1 MKLELRTPHLSI
13 SRLVCSNE
21 LPDFIVLTGA
31 NGSGKTHLLRAIES
45 GAVLVDGISKSGAQA
60 RFFDA
65 NSIVPN
71 DVGSFSSQALKTLRN
86 NMLGQLDGFKNQCR
100 NDLNQNV
107 SVQLKVL
114 RDISPLL
121 DLTDPLNVFTADF
134 SSVLSESDGQRLI
147 IESNLDQV
155 KQRYA
160 AIEPS
165 YIQNFGVS
173 AKLDKFAKAANKRLI
188 DIDKDSI
195 ETEAIDLW
203 GDANVFQQNL
213 GQIFVAYRDMF
224 VRNQLIKLARQ
235 ENSNSQAKVFN
246 SEEFRTVYGEPPW
259 DFINRIF
266 ENANLPFYVTV
277 PDMTSYEDLTVE
289 LCKRGIKQAIPFSS
303 LSSGE
308 KVLMSFALCLYQA
321 RDGRQAVQYPEL
333 LLFDEIDAPL
343 HPFMV
348 KSVIETVRQELV
360 HKKGI
365 KVILATHSPTT
376 VAIAPE
382 ESVYAMYDSSRI
394 EKISKDAAL
403 RVLTYGLP
411 TLAISIEARR
421 QVLVESRKDALVYE
435 KIFSILKTTI
445 NSERSLEFI
454 AASGADKQGHED
466 SENGGCAVVKNLVK
480 QLADCGNQ
488 SVYGL
493 IDWDTRN
500 QKSERVKVIA
510 EGQRYSIE
518 NCVLDPCLI
527 GLLVVK
533 DDIQEAR
540 KEGLVSNTESYRDL
554 LNAQASRLQLLAD
567 EVCKI
572 LGFNGE
578 RRVCNYSDAV
588 KLELPLSILKCHG
601 HKELAG
607 KILARFKCLRA
618 KCRDDSALVNKVVD
632 QIFSDRADLIP
643 QEFRDVFESV
653 LNQ

>member
-13 SRLVCSNE
+13 SRLVCSSE

-45 GAVLVDGISKSGAQA
+45 GTVLVDGISKSGAQA

-71 DVGSFSSQALKTLRN
+71 DVGSFSSQALKNLRN

-107 SVQLKVL
+107 SVQLKAL

-403 RVLTYGLP
+403 RLLTYGLP

-445 NSERSLEFI
+445 NSE
-454 AASGADKQGHED
+454 
-466 SENGGCAVVKNLVK
+466 SESPRVSWRPV
-480 QLADCGNQ
+480 
-488 SVYGL
+488 GL
-493 IDWDTRN
+493 
-500 QKSERVKVIA
+500 S
-510 EGQRYSIE
+510 
-518 NCVLDPCLI
+518 
-527 GLLVVK
+527 
-533 DDIQEAR
+533 
-540 KEGLVSNTESYRDL
+540 
-554 LNAQASRLQLLAD
+554 
-567 EVCKI
+567 
-572 LGFNGE
+572 
-578 RRVCNYSDAV
+578 
-588 KLELPLSILKCHG
+588 
-601 HKELAG
+601 
-607 KILARFKCLRA
+607 
-618 KCRDDSALVNKVVD
+618 
-632 QIFSDRADLIP
+632 
-643 QEFRDVFESV
+643 
-653 LNQ
+653 